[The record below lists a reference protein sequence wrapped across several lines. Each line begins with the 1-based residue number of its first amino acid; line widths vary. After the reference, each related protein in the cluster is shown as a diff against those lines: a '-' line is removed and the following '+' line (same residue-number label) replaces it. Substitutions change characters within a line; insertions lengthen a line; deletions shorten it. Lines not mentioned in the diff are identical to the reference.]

1 MYSGVRHFM
10 ICCYTVKPLN
20 SRAEVSRPVNH
31 VAAFFPRV
39 TYFLHIFLFNAE
51 ILTFEWFEVAK
62 K

>member
-1 MYSGVRHFM
+1 MYSGVRYFM
-10 ICCYTVKPLN
+10 THRRAVKPSN

-31 VAAFFPRV
+31 VAAFFPRA

-51 ILTFEWFEVAK
+51 IRTFKWFEVAK